1 MRKLN
6 KYTKKTTDDVLVVK
20 NGITYKVLDL
30 GGSKIEIRVKTP
42 KEVLK
47 DKNEFRKYKEKT
59 NN

>member
-6 KYTKKTTDDVLVVK
+6 KYIPKTTDDVLVVK